1 MDSTVKIDNDFFYL
15 LRILSKRTGVE
26 KAV

>member
-1 MDSTVKIDNDFFYL
+1 MDNDFFYL